1 MKLNLNVCKS
11 EGIERFKETPPMTT
25 LLIKKTIEI
34 VAMGRPIKSLWQ
46 S

>member
-1 MKLNLNVCKS
+1 MKLNLNVRKS
-11 EGIERFKETPPMTT
+11 EGIEGFKETPPMTN
-25 LLIKKTIEI
+25 LLVKKTIEI